1 MFNNIKIP
9 NTESELFPLASFS
22 LNFGFEG
29 ILPTSQF
36 QLDLGSDPSKIFPRH
51 TYHVDTD
58 DRINRKGRS
67 IIFCHNLSHIHQN
80 LWIWVLGL
88 GQNVIDILLRCFY

>member
-1 MFNNIKIP
+1 MTFVYK
-9 NTESELFPLASFS
+9 NTESELFSKASFS

-29 ILPTSQF
+29 ILPTPQF

-67 IIFCHNLSHIHQN
+67 IIFCHNLSHYIKIFSRYWQR
-80 LWIWVLGL
+80 VK
-88 GQNVIDILLRCFY
+88 CEK